1 MPELQ
6 RVRIAGTGSAVP
18 DRIMPNSELAQMV
31 ETNDE
36 WITSRT
42 GIKERRIVAAGE
54 STGDLAFRA
63 AQRACESAK
72 VDPKD
77 IDLLICATISPDYIF
92 PATAAIVAARL
103 GATNAGAFDLEAA
116 CTGFVYGL
124 SVGWKFVQTGM
135 YQNVLVVGADSMT
148 RITDFTDRNTC
159 VLFGDGA
166 GAVVLQPTTTESDI
180 LFASLHADGS
190 RPDIMWIPTGG
201 SKTPT
206 TPQTV
211 AERGQF
217 LRIKGR
223 EVYKFAV
230 IKFVELIHEALDK
243 SNLTLDQVDL
253 VIPHQ
258 VNLRIIEA
266 SAERLKVPLDKFF
279 VNIQKYG
286 NTSGGSVPL
295 ALDEAVRSGRLKR
308 GNLVLLVAFGA
319 GLTWGSALL
328 RW

>member
-1 MPELQ
+1 MPELL
-6 RVRIAGTGSAVP
+6 RVRCAGTGSAVP
-18 DRIMPNSELAQMV
+18 DRIMPNSELEQMV

-42 GIKERRIVAAGE
+42 GIKERRITAEGE
-54 STGDLAFRA
+54 ATSDLALRA
-63 AQRACESAK
+63 AQRACENAK

-77 IDLLICATISPDYIF
+77 IELVICATISPDYPF

-103 GATNAGAFDLEAA
+103 GATRSGAFDLEAA

-135 YQNVLVVGADSMT
+135 YRNVLVVGADVMS

-166 GAVVLQPTTTESDI
+166 GAVVLQPSTTDSDI
-180 LFASLHADGS
+180 LSASLYADGS

-201 SKTPT
+201 SRVPT

-230 IKFVELIHEALDK
+230 TKFVELTQEALER
-243 SNLTLDQVDL
+243 NRLTMDQVAL

-266 SAERLKVPLDKFF
+266 SAERLHTPLDKFYI
-279 VNIQKYG
+279 NIQKYG

-295 ALDEAVRSGRLKR
+295 ALDEAARSGRLRR
-308 GNLVLLVAFGA
+308 GDLALLIAFGA